1 MRAVRSGHPET
12 VIQASSTPYRG
23 KLQAV
28 GVPPPGR
35 RLPLMLFDF
44 EKHRTKM
51 AARAMSQQS
60 VAEKQRDV
68 YESHRHR
75 VFSVSFY
82 MTGSEIEAENLLQ
95 GTFISA
101 FRTAEEPDQAMI
113 DAALI
118 DHLKSHRLLED
129 EELIPLP
136 SSDVFLERRNVLRAD
151 LESAIRCLPATER
164 LVFLLMDVE
173 GYPASR
179 IAQLL
184 HVSERQVLR
193 TAITARLRL
202 RHELATGVRDDCK
215 AA

>member
-1 MRAVRSGHPET
+1 MCCQGILPPSCRHLPPRIVVICNLLEWPSSGAQRP
-12 VIQASSTPYRG
+12 R
-23 KLQAV
+23 
-28 GVPPPGR
+28 
-35 RLPLMLFDF
+35 MLFDF

-51 AARAMSQQS
+51 TARAMAQQS
-60 VAEKQRDV
+60 LAEKQRDV

-82 MTGSEIEAENLLQ
+82 MTGSEIEAETLLQ

-101 FRTAEEPDQAMI
+101 FRTSEEPDQQMI

-118 DHLKSHRLLED
+118 DHLKTHRLLE
-129 EELIPLP
+129 EEEASPVPASGARL
-136 SSDVFLERRNVLRAD
+136 RQRNVLRAE
-151 LESAIRCLPATER
+151 LEAAIRCLPARER

-173 GYPASR
+173 GYSAER

-184 HVSERQVLR
+184 QLSEREVLR
-193 TAITARLRL
+193 SVITARMRL
-202 RHELATGVRDDCK
+202 RHELANGVREDCQ